1 MSVLQEAT
9 PTRVP
14 LGGSEPGGWRR
25 IGRSVLLPLGFAVS
39 ATIAWEIRCRVTR
52 ISPVLLPPP
61 SAVWGV
67 LSENSEILLQHAL
80 PTTIETVVSF
90 GLATLLGVALAVAI
104 TFSAWVRE
112 ALYPNIVMFQ
122 LIPKIALAPL
132 FIVWLGVG
140 SKSCITVAIFIAFFP
155 VVISTATGLVIAKPR
170 VLLPT
175 RSLTASEWQ
184 MFRLARFPYAMPFVF
199 AGMKVGVTMAMIGV
213 IVGEFI
219 TAQAG
224 LGYIIMFASSAG
236 ETATV
241 LAAIVLLCGIGL
253 ALYGIVALG
262 ELAGQRWYGGE
273 RPFGGVV
280 GPGGSLPSPLP
291 GPR

>member
-1 MSVLQEAT
+1 MAVLQEAAT
-9 PTRVP
+9 APVR
-14 LGGSEPGGWRR
+14 LGDSEPGGWRR
-25 IGRSVLLPLGFAVS
+25 IGRSVLLPLGFAVT
-39 ATIAWEIRCRVTR
+39 ATAAWEILCRAAR

-61 SAVWGV
+61 SAVWSV
-67 LSENSEILLQHAL
+67 LSANSEILFQHAL

-122 LIPKIALAPL
+122 LIPKITLAPL

-140 SKSCITVAIFIAFFP
+140 SKSCIVVAIFIAFFP
-155 VVISTATGLVIAKPR
+155 VVFWTATGLVSAKPE
-170 VLLPT
+170 VLLLC
-175 RSLTASEWQ
+175 RSRTASEWQ
-184 MFRLARFPYAMPFVF
+184 MFRMARFPYAMPFVF

-224 LGYIIMFASSAG
+224 LGYIIMFAASAG

-253 ALYGIVALG
+253 ALFGIVALG
-262 ELAGQRWYGGE
+262 ELALRRWYGGDM
-273 RPFGGVV
+273 PVGGVI
-280 GPGGSLPSPLP
+280 
-291 GPR
+291 

>member
-1 MSVLQEAT
+1 MVISQET
-9 PTRVP
+9 VSSLVG
-14 LGGSEPGGWRR
+14 LGGRVVGSWQYCL
-25 IGRSVLLPLGFAVS
+25 GRLVLLPLLFALTVL
-39 ATIAWEIRCRVTR
+39 AAWELFCRASRV
-52 ISPVLLPPP
+52 SPVLLPPP
-61 SAVWGV
+61 SAVWSV
-67 LSENSEILLQHAL
+67 LSENWGILFQQSV
-80 PTTIETVVSF
+80 PTTLETITSF
-90 GLATLLGVALAVAI
+90 AVATLLGVALAVAI

-140 SKSCITVAIFIAFFP
+140 SRSCIVIAIFIAFFP
-155 VVISTATGLVIAKPR
+155 DVISTATGLVSAKPE
-170 VLLPT
+170 VIQLC

-199 AGMKVGVTMAMIGV
+199 AGMKFGVTMAMIGV

-253 ALYGIVALG
+253 ALFSLVALG
-262 ELAGQRWYGGE
+262 EIAVQRWYGGE
-273 RPFGGVV
+273 IPIGGVI
-280 GPGGSLPSPLP
+280 
-291 GPR
+291 

>member
-1 MSVLQEAT
+1 MAIFQEAVSA
-9 PTRVP
+9 PVR
-14 LGGSEPGGWRR
+14 LGRRGGGWRYR
-25 IGRSVLLPLGFAVS
+25 LARLVLLPLGFALTVLV
-39 ATIAWEIRCRVTR
+39 AWELYCRASR
-52 ISPVLLPPP
+52 ISPALLPPP
-61 SAVWGV
+61 SAVWSV
-67 LSENSEILLQHAL
+67 LSNNWEILFQQSV
-80 PTTIETVVSF
+80 PTTLETIISFVV
-90 GLATLLGVALAVAI
+90 ATLLGVALAVAI

-112 ALYPNIVMFQ
+112 ALYPNVVMFQ

-132 FIVWLGVG
+132 LIVWLGVG
-140 SKSCITVAIFIAFFP
+140 SKSCIVVAVFIAFFP
-155 VVISTATGLVIAKPR
+155 VVISTATGLVSAKPE
-170 VLLPT
+170 VLQLC

-184 MFRLARFPYAMPFVF
+184 IFRLARFPYAMPFVF

-253 ALYGIVALG
+253 ALFGLVALG
-262 ELAGQRWYGGE
+262 EMAVQRWYGGE
-273 RPFGGVV
+273 MPVGGVI
-280 GPGGSLPSPLP
+280 
-291 GPR
+291 

>member
-1 MSVLQEAT
+1 MALFQETAT
-9 PTRVP
+9 APIRLDTA
-14 LGGSEPGGWRR
+14 EAAGWRLSR
-25 IGRSVLLPLGFAVS
+25 VVGLPLGFAVL
-39 ATIAWEIRCRVTR
+39 ATIAWEILCRVAK
-52 ISPVLLPPP
+52 ISPELLPPP
-61 SAVWGV
+61 SAVWRV
-67 LSENSEILLQHAL
+67 LAGNPAILLQHAV
-80 PTTIETVVSF
+80 PTTIEVVVSF
-90 GLATLLGVALAVAI
+90 GVATVVGVLLAIAI
-104 TFSAWVRE
+104 TFSAAVRE

-140 SKSCITVAIFIAFFP
+140 GRSCIVVGVFIAFFP
-155 VVISTATGLVIAKPR
+155 VVVSTATGLVSAKPEI
-170 VLLPT
+170 LQLC

-184 MFRLARFPYAMPFVF
+184 SFVMVRFPYAMPYVF

-241 LAAIVLLCGIGL
+241 LAAIVVLCGIGL
-253 ALYGIVALG
+253 VLYGLVGLG
-262 ELAGQRWYGGE
+262 ELLVRRWYGGDM
-273 RPFGGVV
+273 PVGGVI
-280 GPGGSLPSPLP
+280 
-291 GPR
+291 

>member
-1 MSVLQEAT
+1 MAVLQEAAAT
-9 PTRVP
+9 LVR
-14 LGGSEPGGWRR
+14 LGNGGPGGLWWR
-25 IGRSVLLPLGFAVS
+25 IGRSLLLPLGFTVL
-39 ATIAWEIRCRVTR
+39 ATVAWEVLCRTTR
-52 ISPVLLPPP
+52 ISPLLLPPP
-61 SAVWGV
+61 SAVWTV
-67 LSENSEILLQHAL
+67 LSDNYGILFQQAL
-80 PTTIETVVSF
+80 PTTIETLVSF
-90 GLATLLGVALAVAI
+90 GLAALLGIGLAVAI

-140 SKSCITVAIFIAFFP
+140 SKSCIVVAIFIAFFP
-155 VVISTATGLVIAKPR
+155 IVVSTATGLVRANPE
-170 VLLPT
+170 VLLLC
-175 RSLTASEWQ
+175 RSLTATEWQ

-199 AGMKVGVTMAMIGV
+199 AGMTVGVTMAMIGV

-253 ALYGIVALG
+253 ALFGIVALG
-262 ELAGQRWYGGE
+262 ELAMQRWYGGE
-273 RPFGGVV
+273 MPVGGVI
-280 GPGGSLPSPLP
+280 
-291 GPR
+291 

>member
-1 MSVLQEAT
+1 MAVLQEAAA
-9 PTRVP
+9 PRVR
-14 LGGSEPGGWRR
+14 LGDSEPGRWWR
-25 IGRSVLLPLGFAVS
+25 IGRGVLLPVGFAVL
-39 ATIAWEIRCRVTR
+39 ATLAWELLCRVAR
-52 ISPVLLPPP
+52 ISPALLPPP
-61 SAVWGV
+61 SAVWMV
-67 LSENSEILLQHAL
+67 LSENYGILFEHAW

-140 SKSCITVAIFIAFFP
+140 SESCIVVAIFIAFFP
-155 VVISTATGLVIAKPR
+155 VVVSTATGLVSAKPE
-170 VLLPT
+170 VLLLC

-241 LAAIVLLCGIGL
+241 LAAIVLLCAIGL
-253 ALYGIVALG
+253 VLFGLVALG
-262 ELAGQRWYGGE
+262 EAAMQRWYGGE
-273 RPFGGVV
+273 MPVGGVI
-280 GPGGSLPSPLP
+280 
-291 GPR
+291 

>member
-1 MSVLQEAT
+1 MVISQET
-9 PTRVP
+9 VSSPVG
-14 LGGSEPGGWRR
+14 LGGRAAGGWQYRL
-25 IGRSVLLPLGFAVS
+25 GRLVLLPLLFALTALV
-39 ATIAWEIRCRVTR
+39 AWELFCRASRV
-52 ISPVLLPPP
+52 SPLLLPPP
-61 SAVWGV
+61 SAVWSV
-67 LSENSEILLQHAL
+67 LSENWGILFQQSV
-80 PTTIETVVSF
+80 PTTLETIISF
-90 GLATLLGVALAVAI
+90 AVATLLGVVLAVAI
-104 TFSAWVRE
+104 TFAAWVRE

-122 LIPKIALAPL
+122 LIPKIALPPL

-140 SKSCITVAIFIAFFP
+140 SRSCIVVAIFIAFFP
-155 VVISTATGLVIAKPR
+155 VVISTATGLVSAKPE
-170 VLLPT
+170 VLQLC

-184 MFRLARFPYAMPFVF
+184 MFHLARFPYAMPFVF

-262 ELAGQRWYGGE
+262 ELAVQRWYGGE
-273 RPFGGVV
+273 MPVGGIV
-280 GPGGSLPSPLP
+280 
-291 GPR
+291 

>member
-1 MSVLQEAT
+1 MAILQET
-9 PTRVP
+9 SGRPVP
-14 LGGSEPGGWRR
+14 FGASGWQYRLGRL
-25 IGRSVLLPLGFAVS
+25 VLLPLGCALTVLM
-39 ATIAWEIRCRVTR
+39 AWEFFCRASR
-52 ISPVLLPPP
+52 ISPALLPPP
-61 SAVWGV
+61 SAVWSV
-67 LSENSEILLQHAL
+67 LSNNWEILFQQSV
-80 PTTIETVVSF
+80 PTTLETIISFVV
-90 GLATLLGVALAVAI
+90 ATLLGVALAVAI

-140 SKSCITVAIFIAFFP
+140 SKSCIIVAIFIAFFP
-155 VVISTATGLVIAKPR
+155 VVISTATGLVSAKPE
-170 VLLPT
+170 VLQLC

-184 MFRLARFPYAMPFVF
+184 MFRLARFPYAMPFVL

-241 LAAIVLLCGIGL
+241 LAAIVLLCVIGL
-253 ALYGIVALG
+253 ALFGLVAIG
-262 ELAGQRWYGGE
+262 EMAVQRWYGGE
-273 RPFGGVV
+273 IPVGGVI
-280 GPGGSLPSPLP
+280 
-291 GPR
+291 

>member
-1 MSVLQEAT
+1 MAIFQDAT
-9 PTRVP
+9 SSPSRPDRKDAVGWQYR
-14 LGGSEPGGWRR
+14 LGRL
-25 IGRSVLLPLGFAVS
+25 VVLPLGFALAGLV
-39 ATIAWEIRCRVTR
+39 AWELFCRESRV
-52 ISPVLLPPP
+52 SPALLPPP
-61 SAVWGV
+61 SAVWSV
-67 LSENSEILLQHAL
+67 LSDNWEILFQQSV
-80 PTTIETVVSF
+80 PTILESIVSF
-90 GLATLLGVALAVAI
+90 VAATLARRRLAVAI

-140 SKSCITVAIFIAFFP
+140 SRSCIVVAIFIAFFP
-155 VVISTATGLVIAKPR
+155 VVVSTATGLVSAKPEI
-170 VLLPT
+170 LQLC

-184 MFRLARFPYAMPFVF
+184 IFRLARFPYAMPFVF

-241 LAAIVLLCGIGL
+241 LAAIVLLCAIGL
-253 ALYGIVALG
+253 ALFGLVALG
-262 ELAGQRWYGGE
+262 EMRWTPNE
-273 RPFGGVV
+273 RQPE
-280 GPGGSLPSPLP
+280 
-291 GPR
+291 PRFKL

>member
-1 MSVLQEAT
+1 MAILQET
-9 PTRVP
+9 TSPPVP
-14 LGGSEPGGWRR
+14 FGASGWQYRLGRL
-25 IGRSVLLPLGFAVS
+25 VLLPLGCALTVLM
-39 ATIAWEIRCRVTR
+39 AWEFFCRASR
-52 ISPVLLPPP
+52 ISPALLPPP
-61 SAVWGV
+61 SAVWSV
-67 LSENSEILLQHAL
+67 LSNNWEILFQQSV
-80 PTTIETVVSF
+80 PTTLETIISFVV
-90 GLATLLGVALAVAI
+90 ATLLGVALAVAI

-112 ALYPNIVMFQ
+112 ALYPNVVMFQ

-132 FIVWLGVG
+132 FIVLLGVG
-140 SKSCITVAIFIAFFP
+140 SKSCIVVAVFIAFFP
-155 VVISTATGLVIAKPR
+155 VVISTATGLVSAKPE
-170 VLLPT
+170 VLQLC

-253 ALYGIVALG
+253 ALFGLVALG
-262 ELAGQRWYGGE
+262 EMAVQRWYGGE
-273 RPFGGVV
+273 MPVGGVI
-280 GPGGSLPSPLP
+280 
-291 GPR
+291 

>member
-1 MSVLQEAT
+1 MFQDTISSLVQ
-9 PTRVP
+9 
-14 LGGSEPGGWRR
+14 LGGRGVGSAQYRLRR
-25 IGRSVLLPLGFAVS
+25 PVLLPLGFALAVLL
-39 ATIAWEIRCRVTR
+39 AWELLCRASRV
-52 ISPVLLPPP
+52 SPLLLPPP
-61 SAVWGV
+61 SAVWSV
-67 LSENSEILLQHAL
+67 LSNNWGILLQQSV
-80 PTTIETVVSF
+80 PTTLETAVGF
-90 GLATLLGVALAVAI
+90 AIATLLGVALAVAI

-140 SKSCITVAIFIAFFP
+140 SKSCIVVAIFIAFFP
-155 VVISTATGLVIAKPR
+155 VVVSTATGLVVAKPE
-170 VLLPT
+170 VLQLC

-253 ALYGIVALG
+253 ALFGLVALG
-262 ELAGQRWYGGE
+262 EMAVQRWYGGE
-273 RPFGGVV
+273 MPVGGAI
-280 GPGGSLPSPLP
+280 
-291 GPR
+291 

>member
-1 MSVLQEAT
+1 L
-9 PTRVP
+9 
-14 LGGSEPGGWRR
+14 
-25 IGRSVLLPLGFAVS
+25 
-39 ATIAWEIRCRVTR
+39 AWELFCRASRV
-52 ISPVLLPPP
+52 SPVLLPPP
-61 SAVWGV
+61 SAVWSV
-67 LSENSEILLQHAL
+67 LSGNWEILFQQSV
-80 PTTIETVVSF
+80 PTTLETIASF
-90 GLATLLGVALAVAI
+90 AAATLLGVALAVAI

-140 SKSCITVAIFIAFFP
+140 SRSCIVVAVFIAFFP
-155 VVISTATGLVIAKPR
+155 VVVSTATGLVSAKPE
-170 VLLPT
+170 VLRLC

-241 LAAIVLLCGIGL
+241 LAAIVLLCAIGL
-253 ALYGIVALG
+253 ALFGFVALG
-262 ELAGQRWYGGE
+262 EMAVRRWYGGE
-273 RPFGGVV
+273 MPVGG
-280 GPGGSLPSPLP
+280 LI
-291 GPR
+291 

>member
-1 MSVLQEAT
+1 MAVLQEVVT
-9 PTRVP
+9 SPGQ
-14 LGGSEPGGWRR
+14 LDDIGSAGWRR
-25 IGRSVLLPLGFAVS
+25 RVGRGVLLPLGFAAL
-39 ATIAWEIRCRVTR
+39 ATIGWEILCRMAR
-52 ISPVLLPPP
+52 ISPLLLPPP
-61 SAVWGV
+61 SAVWAV
-67 LSENSEILLQHAL
+67 LSENYAILFQQAL

-90 GLATLLGVALAVAI
+90 GLATLLGIALAVAI
-104 TFSAWVRE
+104 TFSAWIRE

-140 SKSCITVAIFIAFFP
+140 SQSCIVVAVFIAFFP
-155 VVISTATGLVIAKPR
+155 IVVSTATGLVNAKPE
-170 VLLPT
+170 VLMLC

-241 LAAIVLLCGIGL
+241 LAAITVLCGIGL
-253 ALYGIVALG
+253 SLYGLVGLG
-262 ELAGQRWYGGE
+262 ELAVQRWYGGE
-273 RPFGGVV
+273 LPTSGVI
-280 GPGGSLPSPLP
+280 
-291 GPR
+291 

>member
-1 MSVLQEAT
+1 MAILQEAAAT
-9 PTRVP
+9 PAR
-14 LGGSEPGGWRR
+14 LAGSDPDGWWR
-25 IGRSVLLPLGFAVS
+25 IGRSVLLPVGFAMLV
-39 ATIAWEIRCRVTR
+39 TIAWELLCRATR
-52 ISPVLLPPP
+52 ISPLLLPPP
-61 SAVWGV
+61 SAVWTV
-67 LSENSEILLQHAL
+67 LAENSEILFQHAL
-80 PTTIETVVSF
+80 PTMIETVVSF
-90 GLATLLGVALAVAI
+90 GLATLLGVALAIAI

-140 SKSCITVAIFIAFFP
+140 SRSCIVVAIFIAFFP
-155 VVISTATGLVIAKPR
+155 VVVSTAAGLVSAKPE
-170 VLLPT
+170 VLLLC

-253 ALYGIVALG
+253 ALFGLVALG
-262 ELAGQRWYGGE
+262 ELALQRWYGGE
-273 RPFGGVV
+273 MPVGGVI
-280 GPGGSLPSPLP
+280 
-291 GPR
+291 